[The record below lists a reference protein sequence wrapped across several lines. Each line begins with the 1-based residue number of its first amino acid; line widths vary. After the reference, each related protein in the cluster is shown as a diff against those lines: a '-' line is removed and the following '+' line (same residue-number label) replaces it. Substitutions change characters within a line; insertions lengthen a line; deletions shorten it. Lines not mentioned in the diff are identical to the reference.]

1 MPSADDLI
9 KKVIKGNSVKVEVD
23 ISPEIEQ
30 KFNEMEERQSEQHEE
45 TLQAQKKVNDK
56 LVKSATSGSSNFK
69 EGGDLINKGFKGLTG
84 IDVAGK
90 FGDLKE
96 KVGDLGNIFKGV
108 GRLIGM
114 QILGEAGAAG
124 AQIRGNQIAEQQRRL
139 DETSVGYLKEISES
153 QRKAEVATRIQSEQE
168 ELLKNTLTPDV
179 LAQSATGINPETGEI
194 EEVTLGE
201 ALKSFTERANRGEFL
216 DDDLKQDKTARGKAI
231 ENILET
237 FNLLDN
243 DLPGVEELNRELETF
258 LRNTS
263 RLAYELRSQDI
274 APNLD
279 TNITSDTFGALDLDT
294 VTGRVEKNFSN
305 ILKSIEDEISEK
317 TGDKISLKDLD
328 EETLL
333 DILTSTESNFSP
345 FDREAIIKEFGSA
358 TEMIKLIEDN
368 TRDVIEDLR
377 NTLEGEYRQNIVER
391 NKRKTELGGED
402 TSVGSTATM
411 IADENTSMWTDY
423 LSNLPLIYGAVSGS
437 YQLEKENNI
446 QEESLEDARMLFNQG
461 KKDKDGPQIE
471 DAAGNKLMDMM
482 GGEGDGKG
490 GSFNP
495 LDTLVGALSAKVGMD
510 SVGKLKGQQ
519 KPPKP
524 GATAGKTAARGAGGV
539 AAGFGIRALLMNPY
553 VLAAAAVIGSVG
565 VLGGILPGLER
576 NEDDE
581 RGGDESTDYEKE
593 RTIERKEAVKRVQ
606 GEDDYVKGESLVDVN
621 TFRDSSTWGDT
632 LFGWARASKIDW
644 ENQGF
649 ASMEDDPRARLQ
661 QLMDIDKVAGDDL
674 SKEDRKRLDEELK
687 MAQEAM
693 SASLSKQLSETQ
705 NEFFTLEDGQD
716 IFDYTIKGLNQLT
729 EVMKE
734 KEANQMM
741 SVDASNITNTTV
753 INRSA
758 RDEDSDASRAMVG
771 T

>member
-30 KFNEMEERQSEQHEE
+30 KFNEMEERQTEQHEE

-84 IDVAGK
+84 IDVGGK

-108 GRLIGM
+108 GRLIGI
-114 QILGEAGAAG
+114 QIGGEAAAAG
-124 AQIRGNQIAEQQRRL
+124 AQVQGNRIAEQQRL
-139 DETSVGYLKEISES
+139 SQAESAGYLKDISES

-168 ELLKNTLTPDV
+168 ELLKNTLTPEV
-179 LAQSATGINPETGEI
+179 LAQSTTAIDPDTGERV
-194 EEVTLGE
+194 EVTLGE
-201 ALKSFTERANRGEFL
+201 AIQSFTDRANRGEFL
-216 DDDLKQDKTARGKAI
+216 DDDLKQDKTLRGNAI
-231 ENILET
+231 IDILET

-243 DLPGVEELNRELETF
+243 NAPGVEELNTELETF

-279 TNITSDTFGALDLDT
+279 LDIGSDTFGAINLDT
-294 VTGRVEKNFSN
+294 VTGRVEKNFNN
-305 ILKSIEDEISEK
+305 ILKTIESEL
-317 TGDKISLKDLD
+317 GENVSLKDLD
-328 EETLL
+328 EQELL
-333 DILTSTESNFSP
+333 DVLTSTESDFSP
-345 FDREAIIKEFGSA
+345 FDRESIIKEFGSA
-358 TEMIKLIEDN
+358 TDMIKLIEDN

-391 NKRKTELGGED
+391 NKLKKELEGED

-437 YQLEKENNI
+437 YQLEKENNM

-471 DAAGNKLMDMM
+471 DKAGNKLMDMM
-482 GGEGDGKG
+482 GGEGGGKG

-553 VLAAAAVIGSVG
+553 VLAAAAVIGTVG

-593 RTIERKEAVKRVQ
+593 RTLERKEAVKRVQ

-621 TFRDSSTWGDT
+621 TFRDSTTLGDT

-644 ENQGF
+644 ENEGF

-674 SKEDRKRLDEELK
+674 SKEDRQRLDEELK

-716 IFDYTIKGLNQLT
+716 ILDYTIKCLNQLT

-741 SVDASNITNTTV
+741 SVDASNVTNTTV